1 MNASTSPNCAGT
13 ANNAYYWPAVP
24 PKLTDSQFEQR
35 ERHLAKQYRHLDRL
49 RRRHELRMHY
59 LTLRITLGKM
69 NAVLDYWPSTIARH
83 RHGIRRRRS
92 AAQHRD
98 QQAQQVTPLANRR
111 STRHERTHLA

>member
-69 NAVLDYWPSTIARH
+69 NAVLDYWPSTIA
-83 RHGIRRRRS
+83 GIATAS
-92 AAQHRD
+92 AAVAALLSIATSKH
-98 QQAQQVTPLANRR
+98 
-111 STRHERTHLA
+111 SK